1 MSPARYRA
9 LAALAA
15 GALGFARAA
24 AAQETETRGGF
35 SLRTSVKCQLLV
47 SRAGDDPLLFAD
59 RDRAVSLWRVR
70 LEPAWRAQAVTAAVA
85 YEQRLSI
92 FSAGGDAA
100 GLGAL
105 PSAGA
110 APWRVRPLAWP
121 VLRTTSLSW
130 RQEIDRAYVALHLGG
145 LELTA
150 GRQAIGWGRSVLF
163 GAVDLFSP
171 FTPLEADREWRRGV
185 DAVRA
190 DVMLTDRA
198 SLDLVAAFG
207 SRLDDSTLAARL
219 RGYAGKVDLELV
231 GGRRGRDPFGGLAT
245 SAAVG
250 DAELHGELALFRAR
264 ESRTPSPSTRTVVKA
279 TVGGSRR
286 FPVGEGLA
294 VYAEYHYSGF
304 GAKDVRDA
312 ATAFG
317 DPAFGER
324 YARGDSQI
332 LGRHA
337 VALTASLEV
346 SLELALTGLWLVSPV
361 DGSGVV
367 APSATVTFG
376 DKVSLLT
383 TLYVAHGRAPR
394 GGQLRSEYGAARLS
408 AFVQVRID
416 L

>member
-59 RDRAVSLWRVR
+59 RDRAVSLW
-70 LEPAWRAQAVTAAVA
+70 
-85 YEQRLSI
+85 
-92 FSAGGDAA
+92 
-100 GLGAL
+100 
-105 PSAGA
+105 
-110 APWRVRPLAWP
+110 WP

-294 VYAEYHYSGF
+294 VYAEYH
-304 GAKDVRDA
+304 
-312 ATAFG
+312 
-317 DPAFGER
+317 
-324 YARGDSQI
+324 
-332 LGRHA
+332 
-337 VALTASLEV
+337 
-346 SLELALTGLWLVSPV
+346 
-361 DGSGVV
+361 
-367 APSATVTFG
+367 
-376 DKVSLLT
+376 
-383 TLYVAHGRAPR
+383 
-394 GGQLRSEYGAARLS
+394 
-408 AFVQVRID
+408 
-416 L
+416 